1 MLCACDSTKLYT
13 EKEVINYLKARYNV
27 EFIVLE
33 KDEIT
38 RDKIE
43 YKVALKDNQTIVFT
57 IINELAIAGS
67 DIGPKKNFINCKEIT
82 DYFENING
90 NNETTMDYQFKE
102 YDKYKVKQDLEYISS
117 MYEMYKNIWKKI
129 NKIFIVSLQHH

>member
-1 MLCACDSTKLYT
+1 MKKRVSLFLIILIILLMLCACDSTKLYT

-57 IINELAIAGS
+57 IINELAITGS

-90 NNETTMDYQFKE
+90 NNETTMDY
-102 YDKYKVKQDLEYISS
+102 
-117 MYEMYKNIWKKI
+117 
-129 NKIFIVSLQHH
+129 